1 MRMIFLALSV
11 ACALTA
17 GCVRGPT
24 GPPPAKT
31 PEVLVSLPI
40 SKEVTDYEDF
50 TGRTEA
56 VAAVEV
62 RARAT
67 GYLEKV
73 NFQDGAT
80 VTKGD
85 VLFEI
90 DRRPYEAEVNKAASS
105 LVQAEEKAKRLD
117 RDLRR
122 ATALLGQKAL
132 AQEEFDKI
140 TGDANEA
147 KASIGVARA
156 NLDLAKLNLSFTK
169 VTAPISGKVSYRY
182 KDPGNLIK
190 ADDTL
195 LTTIVTLD
203 PMYAYFDMDE
213 RTVLR
218 LRRLKSEGNLLSMQ
232 DIEVPFLLG
241 LADEEGFSHQGKI
254 NFVDNKI
261 DSGTGTLRVRGIFD
275 NAKLTFTP
283 GLFVRVRLLIGV
295 PRQAVLVAER
305 ALGTDQGQKYLYVI
319 NDKDEVVYR
328 PVKIGALDD
337 GFRVIESGLAPG
349 EKVLVNGLQR
359 VRPGAKVQPKL
370 VEMTASA
377 VAAVNA
383 ALEGKKQ

>member
-1 MRMIFLALSV
+1 
-11 ACALTA
+11 
-17 GCVRGPT
+17 
-24 GPPPAKT
+24 T

-169 VTAPISGKVSYRY
+169 
-182 KDPGNLIK
+182 
-190 ADDTL
+190 
-195 LTTIVTLD
+195 
-203 PMYAYFDMDE
+203 
-213 RTVLR
+213 
-218 LRRLKSEGNLLSMQ
+218 
-232 DIEVPFLLG
+232 
-241 LADEEGFSHQGKI
+241 
-254 NFVDNKI
+254 
-261 DSGTGTLRVRGIFD
+261 
-275 NAKLTFTP
+275 
-283 GLFVRVRLLIGV
+283 
-295 PRQAVLVAER
+295 
-305 ALGTDQGQKYLYVI
+305 
-319 NDKDEVVYR
+319 
-328 PVKIGALDD
+328 
-337 GFRVIESGLAPG
+337 
-349 EKVLVNGLQR
+349 
-359 VRPGAKVQPKL
+359 
-370 VEMTASA
+370 
-377 VAAVNA
+377 
-383 ALEGKKQ
+383 